1 MCTSFIKK
9 TENNSYI
16 AMNFDNNGMKYN
28 IYTTKKDWF
37 IIYVVIG
44 KIKYPSF
51 GVHKLGIFFN
61 NLMVDFYEE
70 GSYRRGKG
78 FIHSTKFLTEIINEK
93 ICVDTLKQY
102 LQNTEVVNVPDFSTH
117 NMICDTQ
124 NNVWI
129 IEPGRGNVC
138 FSLKPNEFQVMT
150 NFSIINNMQNENK
163 KKCERFI
170 TANKLLSESV
180 SMNVKKAF
188 EILHTV
194 KQSEGEWITDFSMVY
209 DKLHKTVYYCE
220 NQNFKDI
227 KEYVFQ

>member
-1 MCTSFIKK
+1 MCTSFIKR

-16 AMNFDNNGMKYN
+16 AMNFDNDGMKYSIN
-28 IYTTKKDWF
+28 TRKKDWF
-37 IIYVVIG
+37 IIYVLIG

-51 GVHKLGIFFN
+51 GVHKSGIFFN
-61 NLMVDFYEE
+61 NLMVDFCEK

-78 FIHSTKFLTEIINEK
+78 VVHSTKFLTEIIDEN
-93 ICVDTLKQY
+93 ICVDNLKQY
-102 LQNTEVVNVPDFSTH
+102 LQNTEIVNIPNFSTH

-129 IEPGRGNVC
+129 VEPGIGNIC

-150 NFSIINNMQNENK
+150 NFSIINNMANEKEKN
-163 KKCERFI
+163 CERFS
-170 TANKLLSESV
+170 TVNKILSETV
-180 SMNVKKAF
+180 NMNIKKAF
-188 EILHTV
+188 EILQAV

-209 DKLHKTVYYCE
+209 DEIHKTVYYCE